1 MRACF
6 QNGIHLFCWVFLA
19 QTFLKKQT
27 KPQHNSPRRWDG
39 DGLPADKVR
48 KCCMFAQHLTS
59 GALKSYCRKIGD
71 KQVKQQKL
79 SPKELLT
86 ACGRLTKMCKI
97 GYFL

>member
-86 ACGRLTKMCKI
+86 AYGMFTKMCKI

>member
-1 MRACF
+1 MASICF
-6 QNGIHLFCWVFLA
+6 AGFFSSDI
-19 QTFLKKQT
+19 KKKKQQT
-27 KPQHNSPRRWDG
+27 KPQHNSPRRWNG
-39 DGLPADKVR
+39 DGLPADKIR

-86 ACGRLTKMCKI
+86 ACGMFTKMCKI

>member
-1 MRACF
+1 MASICF
-6 QNGIHLFCWVFLA
+6 AGFFSTDI
-19 QTFLKKQT
+19 FLKKQT
-27 KPQHNSPRRWDG
+27 KLQHNSPRRWDG

-48 KCCMFAQHLTS
+48 KCCVFAQHLTS

-71 KQVKQQKL
+71 KQVKQQKP

-86 ACGRLTKMCKI
+86 ACGMFTKMYKI